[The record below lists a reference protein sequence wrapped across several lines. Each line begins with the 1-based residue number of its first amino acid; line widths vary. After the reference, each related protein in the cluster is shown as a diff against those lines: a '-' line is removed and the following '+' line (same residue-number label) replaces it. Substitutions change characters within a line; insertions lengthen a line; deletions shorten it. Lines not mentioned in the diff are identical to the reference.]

1 MTSPLPARKTLRHSP
16 AVRRAPVVG
25 LLVLLTVGLAGCGD
39 PDGGGGGGGGYV
51 AQQAAP
57 AASPR

>member
-1 MTSPLPARKTLRHSP
+1 MTSRRPARKAHRNRSAL
-16 AVRRAPVVG
+16 RRAPVVG